1 MVDHVLNHGLSMR
14 EAGQRVQ
21 PNLSRFTVAAII
33 RTFRME
39 NRTEREPHRGGRT
52 CTFTAEQETD
62 IVKMVRE
69 NNTIT
74 LRQIQTRILADH
86 ATFRNIQTVSFSTLD
101 RVLRRNAMRM
111 KQVYRVLFD
120 RNTDHIK
127 ELRQE
132 FVLRIQ
138 EHDTANELY
147 EYIFIDEV
155 GFNLV
160 KRRHRGR
167 NFIGQRAIVE
177 VPAEHYKI
185 LAKILALRLQG
196 VLPQIIS
203 SDQTGFVLGRHSFH
217 NTRRLFNILNMPSSS
232 IPEVVVSLDAEEA
245 FDRVE

>member
-1 MVDHVLNHGLSMR
+1 VISNEIRGTMVDHVLNHGLSMR

-39 NRTEREPHRGGRT
+39 NRYELYLPCVLKYCISIEYSVLTVFVFCRTEREPHRGGRT

-86 ATFRNIQTVSFSTLD
+86 ATFRNIQTVSLSTLD

-132 FVLRIQ
+132 FVLVSPIHSALTHACIVPVIQ
-138 EHDTANELY
+138 Y
-147 EYIFIDEV
+147 C
-155 GFNLV
+155 
-160 KRRHRGR
+160 
-167 NFIGQRAIVE
+167 
-177 VPAEHYKI
+177 
-185 LAKILALRLQG
+185 
-196 VLPQIIS
+196 
-203 SDQTGFVLGRHSFH
+203 SFS
-217 NTRRLFNILNMPSSS
+217 T
-232 IPEVVVSLDAEEA
+232 VSHCSPLC
-245 FDRVE
+245 